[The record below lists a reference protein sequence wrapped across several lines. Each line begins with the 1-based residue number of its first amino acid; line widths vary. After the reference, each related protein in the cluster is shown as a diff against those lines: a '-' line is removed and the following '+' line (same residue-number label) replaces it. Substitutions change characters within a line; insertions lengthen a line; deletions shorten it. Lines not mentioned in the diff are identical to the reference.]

1 MIWHILLAVVFTWLV
16 LTLLVHAAMFVAV
29 FIAPESHVSETLMRV
44 GFVLAYPVFV
54 PACKMRDASRKRK
67 AIRMARSLA
76 RTILVSLPDDERDAF
91 MVKLRS
97 GENRKQ
103 TILEALHRVR
113 ELAEAT
119 K

>member
-1 MIWHILLAVVFTWLV
+1 MIWHILLAALLTWMV
-16 LTLLVHAAMFVAV
+16 LTVLVHAALFVAV

-54 PACKMRDASRKRK
+54 PVCKMRDASRRRK
-67 AIRMARSLA
+67 AVRMARALA
-76 RTILVSLPDDERDAF
+76 RSILVSLPDDERDAF
-91 MVKLRS
+91 MVRLRS

-103 TILEALHRVR
+103 TILDALHRVR
-113 ELAEAT
+113 ELSEAT